1 MSKIILSVI
10 TPCFNEVDSI
20 RNCIARLSSVMQ
32 QHLPEIEYEHI
43 ITDNA
48 STDGTAD
55 VLREIAAVNSRVK
68 VVIRSKN
75 VGAPRNIYS
84 ALELARGDAIIPM
97 LPADLQDPAE
107 VIPEFFKEWK
117 KGHYVVYG
125 IRKNRQENIFL
136 RNSRTLYY
144 KIIHR
149 FSEATIVPNAGE
161 FMLIDKKILQGILE
175 VEDQNPFIRGL
186 VAQSGSNFSTV
197 PYTWI
202 KRGEGKSKATPF
214 VLIDQAIN
222 GLVSTSRIPARLA
235 LLFGFGLSLLS
246 ILLGLY
252 SGLGALL
259 WAESS
264 LPGVP
269 TVIVTTFLFSGI
281 QLFFLGLIGEYILSI
296 HGQIK
301 PEPKSFPVELH
312 NFDRGS

>member
-1 MSKIILSVI
+1 
-10 TPCFNEVDSI
+10 
-20 RNCIARLSSVMQ
+20 MQ

-136 RNSRTLYY
+136 RN
-144 KIIHR
+144 I
-149 FSEATIVPNAGE
+149 F
-161 FMLIDKKILQGILE
+161 
-175 VEDQNPFIRGL
+175 
-186 VAQSGSNFSTV
+186 
-197 PYTWI
+197 
-202 KRGEGKSKATPF
+202 
-214 VLIDQAIN
+214 
-222 GLVSTSRIPARLA
+222 
-235 LLFGFGLSLLS
+235 
-246 ILLGLY
+246 
-252 SGLGALL
+252 
-259 WAESS
+259 
-264 LPGVP
+264 
-269 TVIVTTFLFSGI
+269 
-281 QLFFLGLIGEYILSI
+281 
-296 HGQIK
+296 
-301 PEPKSFPVELH
+301 
-312 NFDRGS
+312 